1 MTRRR
6 VLPGLRTG
14 VVTVL
19 MLCAANQTRAQSAN
33 ATAAPTAQAGV
44 PAPGVDAVLDAR
56 VKAIA
61 SRLRCPVCQGESI
74 QDSPAELSA
83 QMKALVREQLAAGK
97 SDAAVMDYFVQK
109 YGQWILLEPKAEGI
123 NLLVYWLPVAF
134 LVCGAGVIVLAVRK
148 WTRPSTSPADV
159 DAVVP
164 PGT

>member
-1 MTRRR
+1 MRIGLLLAV
-6 VLPGLRTG
+6 VLAS
-14 VVTVL
+14 
-19 MLCAANQTRAQSAN
+19 MLFSVGRAHAQSAN

-83 QMKALVREQLAAGK
+83 QMKTLVREQLAAGK

-148 WTRPSTSPADV
+148 WTRPSTLPADL

>member
-1 MTRRR
+1 MGVAKAALRRA
-6 VLPGLRTG
+6 
-14 VVTVL
+14 L
-19 MLCAANQTRAQSAN
+19 MLALIVVAVDRADAQSAN
-33 ATAAPTAQAGV
+33 ATAPPTAKAGV
-44 PAPGVDAVLDAR
+44 PAPGVDAALDAR

-83 QMKALVREQLAAGK
+83 QMKTLVREQLAAGK

-109 YGQWILLEPKAEGI
+109 YGQWILLEPRAEGI

-148 WTRPSTSPADV
+148 WTRPSTSTADL